1 MSGKKR
7 LISIIKP
14 AVKVNQRVKR
24 TGAVDKYF

>member
-7 LISIIKP
+7 LISIINP
-14 AVKVNQRVKR
+14 AVNVIQIVKR

>member
-7 LISIIKP
+7 LISMMKP
-14 AVKVNQRVKR
+14 AVKLIQIVKR